1 MTRYNF
7 NYETKEEEKMKAITS
22 FNGNVEVV
30 NLPDNAKNWTKLD
43 SPSESE
49 STNTSKRQD
58 NWEKALTP
66 NIIKNKKLRT

>member
-1 MTRYNF
+1 
-7 NYETKEEEKMKAITS
+7 MKAITS
-22 FNGNVEVV
+22 INGNVEVV